1 MSLRLE
7 SISQLFE
14 EHRDAGEL
22 GKAEAVGGVVLP
34 ANKELSFPLQ
44 PGKEALH
51 KPALFERSRPPCVR
65 PMVSAMFTIFMSR
78 TLTSG
83 REAMS
88 AHVLVDL
95 SDGQHI
101 LNDLQALL
109 RERFGIEHTTVQ
121 LESDRSTLIHISPG
135 IEGKT

>member
-22 GKAEAVGGVVLP
+22 GKAEEVGGVVLP

-51 KPALFERSRPPCVR
+51 KPAMFERSRPPCVR
-65 PMVSAMFTIFMSR
+65 PMVF
-78 TLTSG
+78 
-83 REAMS
+83 AMS
-88 AHVLVDL
+88 MTFMFGRL
-95 SDGQHI
+95 
-101 LNDLQALL
+101 LQA
-109 RERFGIEHTTVQ
+109 RK
-121 LESDRSTLIHISPG
+121 P
-135 IEGKT
+135 

>member
-22 GKAEAVGGVVLP
+22 GKAEEVGGVVLP

-51 KPALFERSRPPCVR
+51 KPAMFERSRPPCVR

-101 LNDLQALL
+101 LNDLQTLL
-109 RERFGIEHTTVQ
+109 RERFNIEHTTVQ
-121 LESDRSTLIHISPG
+121 LESDRSPLIKVSPG
-135 IEGKT
+135 VRL